1 MAHDGHI
8 SSYFFWFPV
17 ILFHLLEFANNIPSI
32 VRQRAAL
39 HATLAARCGI
49 FTAATVQTHRS
60 PKPTPR
66 PIRKPKKP
74 KHKQQTAPL
83 NADPVRPTPRGGV
96 YFERYPDG

>member
-1 MAHDGHI
+1 LTLIHGTGAQRFHG
-8 SSYFFWFPV
+8 
-17 ILFHLLEFANNIPSI
+17 LFVLSKKPSF

-49 FTAATVQTHRS
+49 FTAATVQPH
-60 PKPTPR
+60 PQPTPR

-74 KHKQQTAPL
+74 KRKQQTAPL